1 LIEEEKMNTVLKK
14 AFVQEILFAKKLYK
28 EGNYIKCFEHLE
40 RAHILGQSYVIPH
53 TRSHWWMLK
62 VGIKTINIKE
72 VLGQVMRILASI
84 VFSRIWVPLGNTGG
98 TNVSPFKP
106 MPIPKELKKYL
117 KSE

>member
-1 LIEEEKMNTVLKK
+1 MNTELKK
-14 AFVQEILFAKKLYK
+14 AFAQEMLFAKKLYK
-28 EGNYIKCFEHLE
+28 AGDYIKCFGHLE
-40 RAHILGQSYVIPH
+40 RAHILGQSYVISH
-53 TRSHWWMLK
+53 TSSHWWMLK

-106 MPIPKELKKYL
+106 MPIPKELKKHL
-117 KSE
+117 ENE